1 MKARMICNISK
12 RFIHWYFWLPNQNIV
27 SKVVYILCMSC
38 CCRRRLW
45 LWMLY
50 LNIKFDINYAII
62 PDQNYVFK
70 QRTRPIK
77 NTTTATSLY
86 LPFPILSNKLTL
98 VSWIRNKQQAEAI
111 FILSGTCTKKSRFKG
126 RSPIQHVIFV
136 KAHIEIYVLVV
147 LDTQWKLG
155 KHRLIRSHERWEQSR
170 IHT

>member
-1 MKARMICNISK
+1 M
-12 RFIHWYFWLPNQNIV
+12 LPNQNV
-27 SKVVYILCMSC
+27 VNKVVSVLCMSC

-155 KHRLIRSHERWEQSR
+155 KHRLIRSHERLEQPR

>member
-1 MKARMICNISK
+1 MIYNISK

-77 NTTTATSLY
+77 NTTSLISISHFQFHLTSSRS
-86 LPFPILSNKLTL
+86 FPEYGTN
-98 VSWIRNKQQAEAI
+98 NKQKR
-111 FILSGTCTKKSRFKG
+111 FLFLSGTCTKKSRFKG

-155 KHRLIRSHERWEQSR
+155 KHMLIRPNTR
-170 IHT
+170 